1 MFMKYI
7 IPISLLVLGM
17 IFNPILF
24 WSLVIAIVMI
34 FLLADNFFD
43 IEDVNVDN
51 LEITEEMNNTFQ
63 SVLMMISMFIFA
75 VIAIF
80 NLFKEVL

>member
-1 MFMKYI
+1 MRNI
-7 IPISLLVLGM
+7 IPISLLLLGM

-34 FLLADNFFD
+34 FLLADKIFD
-43 IEDVNVDN
+43 NEDRNIENI
-51 LEITEEMNNTFQ
+51 EITDEMNNVFH
-63 SVLMMISMFIFA
+63 SVLIFLSMFIFA

-80 NLFKEVL
+80 NLFNEVL

>member
-7 IPISLLVLGM
+7 IPISLLLLGM

-43 IEDVNVDN
+43 LEDVNVDD
-51 LEITEEMNNTFQ
+51 LEITEEMNDTFQ

>member
-1 MFMKYI
+1 MKNI

-17 IFNPILF
+17 IFNPTLF

-43 IEDVNVDN
+43 LEDVNVDN
-51 LEITEEMNNTFQ
+51 LEITEEMNDTFQ
-63 SVLMMISMFIFA
+63 SVLMMFSMFIFA

-80 NLFKEVL
+80 NLFNEVL

>member
-1 MFMKYI
+1 MRNI
-7 IPISLLVLGM
+7 IPISLLLLGM

-43 IEDVNVDN
+43 LEDVNVDN

-80 NLFKEVL
+80 NLFN